1 MVYSLFK
8 TYSSNSF
15 SVVEAIF
22 EALSYCASLHPDPNM
37 DDDLDDDAFVDESA
51 FETFN
56 GDGDEELSEV
66 GKVRSDFVNDNRF
79 KPY

>member
-1 MVYSLFK
+1 
-8 TYSSNSF
+8 
-15 SVVEAIF
+15 
-22 EALSYCASLHPDPNM
+22 M
-37 DDDLDDDAFVDESA
+37 DDDMDDDAFVDESA